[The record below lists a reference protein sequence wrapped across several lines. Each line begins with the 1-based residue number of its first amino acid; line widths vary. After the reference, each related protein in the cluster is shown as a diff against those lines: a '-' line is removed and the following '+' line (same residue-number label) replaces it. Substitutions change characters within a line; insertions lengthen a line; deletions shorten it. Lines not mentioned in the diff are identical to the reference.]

1 MLEIRN
7 ESGIILEL
15 PSEQRVTIEIISPL
29 FSDDDVLAGSRSLQ
43 INVLL
48 TENNQAFFQGKYHY
62 YTDSFADM
70 KVSISVFSQ
79 IRYNCTLSYR
89 YRQGKL
95 EAYLKIDIGEIAN
108 KLKKLKLKDLII
120 DQIYI
125 GQTATGRNSSLKFL
139 AESPPNK
146 YPITFFPVKND
157 SFFEKDYE
165 VQHDGL
171 VFIPN
176 PYVNWWDRISQ
187 TFVSDGTLGF
197 SLPPP
202 FNQKIIGLP
211 IVPFVYVRYTIEKV
225 CNYLG
230 LKAVGQWLDEYET
243 MRAVWDNNVSVFS
256 DYLPTSEDVL
266 FNTTIEIKN
275 YVPDITLA
283 DFFKA
288 LRSFF
293 GLGIFVDITFRQVVF
308 KTVRALREEEIYTS
322 VGFAPSDK
330 MTIEE
335 EISQGITV
343 ENAIDSDPIYK
354 TLSPRENF
362 VIGEGEKKVSLK
374 IGTLPMVWES
384 NPGDVSYRWVLPTTQ
399 VQGNVSG
406 SLYKTSE
413 NYYNVFQNAAPPNKC
428 PLRIL
433 IYHGLQPDSGGA
445 LYPYASSI
453 SINYEAE
460 RLSKYALWPDEAD
473 NIFEY
478 LQRPYFEMLESA
490 RTITSQHVM
499 SITEVANIRPETKI
513 AGRLDGLTLAR
524 FYLKQLSY
532 AVSNQESDA
541 LLVELKLVP
550 LKPLR
555 VAPSAINDSTQANI
569 YVELLFLGND
579 MEPVLDESLP
589 CDVWAKFWTTPARSN
604 DQSVTNLALILRI
617 EGYDSQYGLAA
628 ANDQTFI
635 CNGIETKLLD
645 NISRY
650 QEYIDLGITY
660 FSRTTFSIMPT
671 SSYRVL

>member
-1 MLEIRN
+1 MLEIKN
-7 ESGIILEL
+7 ESGRVLDL
-15 PSEQRVTIEIISPL
+15 PSEQRVTIEIVSSL
-29 FSDDDVLAGSRSLQ
+29 FSDNDVIVGSRSLQ
-43 INVLL
+43 IAVPL
-48 TENNQAFFQGKYHY
+48 TESNQAFFLGKYHY
-62 YTDSFADM
+62 YTDSFADI
-70 KVSISVFSQ
+70 KVSVSVFSQ

-89 YRQGKL
+89 FRQGKI

-108 KLKKLKLKDLII
+108 KLKKLKLKDVIV
-120 DQIYI
+120 DQIYL
-125 GQTATGRNSSLKFL
+125 GQTATGRNASLKFL
-139 AESPPNK
+139 AESEPGT

-165 VQHDGL
+165 AEQDGL
-171 VFIPN
+171 VFIAT
-176 PYVNWWDRISQ
+176 PYVNWWDRTSQ

-225 CNYLG
+225 CNYFG
-230 LKAVGQWLDEYET
+230 MKPVGRWLDEYET
-243 MRAVWDNNVSVFS
+243 RRAVWDNNVAVFE
-256 DYLPTSEDVL
+256 DYLATSEDVL
-266 FNTTIEIKN
+266 CDSTLDVRD
-275 YVPDITLA
+275 YVPNITLA

-293 GLGIFVDITFRQVVF
+293 GLGIFVDVTFRQVIF
-308 KTVRALREEEIYTS
+308 KTVRALREEEIYTQ
-322 VGFAPSDK
+322 VGFSPTAK

-335 EISQGITV
+335 EVSQGITV
-343 ENAIDSDPIYK
+343 ENALDSDPVYK
-354 TLSPRENF
+354 TLSPRESF
-362 VIGEGEKKVSLK
+362 VIGEGEKTVSLK

-384 NPGDVSYRWVLPTTQ
+384 NPGYISYRWVLPMTQ
-399 VQGNVSG
+399 VPGNVSG

-413 NYYNVFQNAAPPNKC
+413 NWYNVFQNASPPNEC

-445 LYPYASSI
+445 MYPYASSI

-460 RLSKYALWPDEAD
+460 RLAKYSLWPDEAD

-478 LQRPYFEMLESA
+478 FQRPYFEMLESA

-499 SITEVANIRPETKI
+499 SITEVANISPDTKI

-532 AVSNQESDA
+532 SVSNQEADA

-555 VAPSAINDSTQANI
+555 VAASAINDATEANI
-569 YVELLFLGND
+569 YVELLFLDND
-579 MEPVLDESLP
+579 MEPVLDDTLP
-589 CDVWAKFWTTPARSN
+589 CDLWAKFWTTPARSN
-604 DQSVTNLALILRI
+604 DQSVTNLAVILRT
-617 EGYDSQYGLAA
+617 EGYDSQYGATTPT
-628 ANDQTFI
+628 DQTI
-635 CNGIETKLLD
+635 VCNGIETKLQD
-645 NISRY
+645 NVYRY
-650 QEYIDLGITY
+650 QEYSDGGNTY
-660 FSRTTFSIMPT
+660 FNSTTYLIIQT